1 MAGIL
6 KKKSFKAGSSFK
18 IMCIHFIE
26 HFLGSLDKETQV
38 CFISSKKGQFV
49 LIIFYSDH
57 EF

>member
-1 MAGIL
+1 
-6 KKKSFKAGSSFK
+6 
-18 IMCIHFIE
+18 MCIHFIE